1 MTTNPANIAALRAE
15 LKSQALDGFIVP
27 LTDEHMS
34 EYVGAY
40 AERLAWLTGFGG
52 SAGNAAVLAAKAAIF
67 IDGRYTLQ
75 VKDQVDEA
83 VFEHHHFQEY
93 PLLKW
98 VADNVSAGAKIGY
111 DPELAT
117 VAWVE
122 TATAALM
129 KVGAALVA
137 TETNPVDAVWQG
149 RPKEPLNA
157 VEIHDDKYA
166 GRSAAEKR
174 SNVAK
179 QLMEEGADAAV
190 VSMLDSVAW
199 AFNIRSKD
207 VLNTPVAHA
216 YGVLRAD
223 ESATLF
229 INPEKLD
236 DTVRSA
242 LGNKVSI
249 EPRSAFYEH
258 LAALGAAGQSVLVDR
273 ATNNAKI
280 FKTLEDAGATLIEGQ
295 DPCILPKAIKNETEQ
310 QGARD
315 AHIRDGAAITEF
327 LHWLSVEAP
336 KGTVDELSA
345 VAKLWSFREAR
356 DLIRD
361 NSFDTI
367 SGAGPNGAIVHYRV
381 DETTNR
387 KLEMDSLYLVDSGG
401 QYLDGTTDIT
411 RTIVVGTPTDEMREN
426 FTRVLM
432 GHIALSTSKFP
443 DGTPGAALDA
453 IARRPLWDAGLDY
466 DHGTGHGVGSYLAV
480 HEGPQRIA
488 KGSSDVA
495 LKPGMILSNEPGYY
509 KSGEYGI
516 RIENLV
522 LVRPED
528 DGTERNMYGFETLT
542 HAPIDRNLVDTRLM
556 SAADLKWL
564 NDYHADVRAK
574 ISPLVEGEA
583 LAWLEAATAP
593 IGA

>member
-1 MTTNPANIAALRAE
+1 MTTNPSNVAALRAE
-15 LKSQALDGFIVP
+15 LKSRALDGFIVP

-34 EYVGAY
+34 EYVGSY

-52 SAGNAAVLAAKAAIF
+52 SAGNAAVLSEKAAIF
-67 IDGRYTLQ
+67 VDGRYTLQ

-83 VFEHHHFQEY
+83 IFEHHHFQEY

-98 VADNVSAGAKIGY
+98 IADNAGTDAKIGY

-117 VAWVE
+117 VAWVK
-122 TATAALM
+122 TATAALA
-129 KVGAALVA
+129 KVGAELVA
-137 TETNPVDAVWQG
+137 VNTNPVDAVWYE
-149 RPKEPLNA
+149 RPEEPMNA

-166 GRSAAEKR
+166 GRSAANKR
-174 SNVAK
+174 ADVAK
-179 QLMEEGADAAV
+179 VLKQEGADAAV

-229 INPEKLD
+229 VNPEKVD
-236 DTVRSA
+236 DTVRAA
-242 LGNKVSI
+242 LGNQVSI
-249 EPRSAFYEH
+249 EPRSAFYAH
-258 LAALGAAGQSVLVDR
+258 LTEIGNDGNSVLVDR

-280 FKTLEDAGATLIEGQ
+280 FKTLEDAGASLIEGQ
-295 DPCILPKAIKNETEQ
+295 DPCVLPKAIKNQVEQ
-310 QGARD
+310 QGTRD
-315 AHIRDGAAITEF
+315 AHIRDGAAVTEF
-327 LHWLSVEAP
+327 LHWLSIEAP

-367 SGAGPNGAIVHYRV
+367 SGSGPNGAIVHYRV

-411 RTIVVGTPTDEMREN
+411 RTIVVGTPTSEMREN

-432 GHIALSTSKFP
+432 GHIALSTAKFP

-453 IARRPLWDAGLDY
+453 LARRPLWDAGLDY

-488 KGSSDVA
+488 KGSSDVP

-509 KSGEYGI
+509 KTGEYGI

-522 LVRPED
+522 LVRAED
-528 DGTERNMYGFETLT
+528 DDTERDMFGFETLT
-542 HAPIDRNLVDTRLM
+542 HAPIDRNLVETSLM
-556 SAADLKWL
+556 SEAELNWL
-564 NDYHADVRAK
+564 NDYHAEVRAK
-574 ISPLVEGEA
+574 ISPLVKGA
-583 LAWLEAATAP
+583 ARAWLEAATEP
-593 IGA
+593 L